1 MAPNIARR
9 AFANIDS
16 HGLTSSRRCVGVAGA
31 RRRPRYGRPLHPTG
45 DGHPGLR
52 NFGAGGRWRADRRAA
67 KALRTVR
74 LNRDA
79 SSSSCGVRSPC
90 RLAGIP
96 ARKSRC
102 TPVPHSGR
110 GNTWDKRHLVQPD
123 TADKCERVWQA
134 AGPEV
139 AWRAHPRPPAQSA
152 FPAARSLPV
161 RPPQTMKQHPQEAQL
176 FPLS

>member
-1 MAPNIARR
+1 MAPNIACCV
-9 AFANIDS
+9 FFNIDS
-16 HGLTSSRRCVGVAGA
+16 DGLAPGSCRAGVAGPG
-31 RRRPRYGRPLHPTG
+31 RWPRHRQQFHPTG
-45 DGHPGLR
+45 DGHSRLW
-52 NFGAGGRWRADRRAA
+52 NFGAGGRRRADRRTA
-67 KALRTVR
+67 KALRTAGF
-74 LNRDA
+74 NRGA
-79 SSSSCGVRSPC
+79 SSSSCEVRSPC

-96 ARKSRC
+96 ARKWRC
-102 TPVPHSGR
+102 TPEPHFGR
-110 GNTWDKRHLVQPD
+110 GNTWDKRHRVPPD

-139 AWRAHPRPPAQSA
+139 ARLDHPRPPAQSA